1 MPKSKMTNRATLW
14 SGTQFNIT
22 AFEGQ
27 QNAAKQKGW
36 TCLGQLEECP
46 ETKRQH
52 YQFAVKTG
60 QVRMSEVCKT
70 FQGAHIEVCRNKDAL
85 LQYVNKKETRVGE
98 LPPVSD
104 LYPTLDATLTMFVQ
118 YLRDQERNP
127 ANDDEGFRTRLSG
140 DKWLTIF
147 DEWVENVAI
156 AKQRLRIE
164 TLAINPATRS
174 AVKRYMNGI
183 YTRHSSEI
191 REEES
196 RQRDLTWER
205 QTDRQTVEINVA
217 EDSIQEDAGEHQE
230 EDDEEL
236 PEEDSEQVGSVCSED
251 EDLWDC
257 SQSDSSFSDES
268 ESGDEIY

>member
-1 MPKSKMTNRATLW
+1 MTNRATLW
-14 SGTQFNIT
+14 SGTQFNLT

-27 QNAAKQKGW
+27 QNQAKQKGW

-52 YQFAVKTG
+52 YQFAVKTP
-60 QVRMSEVCKT
+60 QVRMSEVCKI
-70 FQGAHIEVCRNKDAL
+70 FQGAHMEVCRNKDAL
-85 LQYVNKKETRVGE
+85 LQYVVKEETRVGE

-118 YLRDQERNP
+118 YLRSQERNP
-127 ANDDEGFRTRLSG
+127 ANDDEGFRTRVSG
-140 DKWLTIF
+140 ERWLTIF

-183 YTRHSSEI
+183 YTRHSAEI
-191 REEES
+191 REEEA
-196 RQRDLTWER
+196 RERDAAWDR
-205 QTDRQTVEINVA
+205 QTDRQTAEINVA
-217 EDSIQEDAGEHQE
+217 EDIIPDAGQHQE

-236 PEEDSEQVGSVCSED
+236 QEEDSEEIGFIYAEGED
-251 EDLWDC
+251 FGDY
-257 SQSDSSFSDES
+257 SITDSSVTDEQ
-268 ESGDEIY
+268 ESGDEICE